1 MTVPVMCVKIESRHP
16 HAFTQGV
23 VHVKKLLL
31 IGAAAAGY
39 VLGTKAGRERYEQ
52 IKRQSSKVWN
62 SEPVQHGVHE
72 AEDVAKQAASAAG
85 TKVADAASTAGSK
98 VAAKVK
104 GDDSSEPTGPS
115 TAGGDVVPPS
125 PSVTAVDQPAAD
137 PLLDAARQTD
147 RP

>member
-1 MTVPVMCVKIESRHP
+1 M
-16 HAFTQGV
+16 
-23 VHVKKLLL
+23 KKLLL

-72 AEDVAKQAASAAG
+72 AEGVAKQAASAAG
-85 TKVADAASTAGSK
+85 TKVADVASTAGSK
-98 VAAKVK
+98 VASKVRS
-104 GDDSSEPTGPS
+104 DASEPTEPPS
-115 TAGGDVVPPS
+115 SAAGDGVPPS
-125 PSVTAVDQPAAD
+125 PAVTAVDQPAAD
-137 PLLDAARQTD
+137 PMVEPAPRND

>member
-1 MTVPVMCVKIESRHP
+1 M
-16 HAFTQGV
+16 
-23 VHVKKLLL
+23 KKLLL

-72 AEDVAKQAASAAG
+72 AEGVAKQAASAAG
-85 TKVADAASTAGSK
+85 TKVADVASTAGSR

-104 GDDSSEPTGPS
+104 GDDASEPVEPPPATATGN
-115 TAGGDVVPPS
+115 GMPPT
-125 PSVTAVDQPAAD
+125 PAVTAVDQPAAD
-137 PLLDAARQTD
+137 PLLEPTQRND